1 VDAPLDR
8 LLHWAFRIAALV
20 CFPLLVT
27 ISIYDI
33 VGRQFMNTGSTALQ
47 ELQWHL
53 FFGSVMLALGWV
65 YLRDGHVRID
75 IFRARWPERRRHV
88 VEIAG
93 ILLAL
98 VPFALLLILAG
109 GEQAWIAFE
118 SGEHSQA
125 AMGLGQRWIVKS
137 LMPIGGVLLLLLGLL
152 ILRRSIARLRG
163 TEPDETG
170 RTGR

>member
-1 VDAPLDR
+1 MDARLGR
-8 LLHWAFRIAALV
+8 LLRWAFRLAALL

-53 FFGSVMLALGWV
+53 FFASVMLALGWV

-75 IFRARWPERRRHV
+75 ILRARWPVPRQAG

-98 VPFALLLILAG
+98 LPLALLLIVSG
-109 GEQAWIAFE
+109 GAQAWTAFE
-118 SGEHSQA
+118 SDEHSQA
-125 AMGLGQRWIVKS
+125 AMGLGQRWIAKS
-137 LMPIGGVLLLLLGLL
+137 LIPLGGALLLAAGLVALG
-152 ILRRSIARLRG
+152 RSVARLRRRPG
-163 TEPDETG
+163 TDG
-170 RTGR
+170 

>member
-1 VDAPLDR
+1 MDARLGR
-8 LLHWAFRIAALV
+8 LLHWAFRLAALA

-53 FFGSVMLALGWV
+53 FFAGVMLAIGWV
-65 YLRDGHVRID
+65 YLQDGHVRID
-75 IFRARWPERRRHV
+75 ILRARWPEARQAR

-98 VPFALLLILAG
+98 LPTAALLMVAG
-109 GEQAWIAFE
+109 GIQAWMAFD
-118 SGEHSQA
+118 SGEHSAA

-137 LMPIGGVLLLLLGLL
+137 AMPVGGALLLLAGL
-152 ILRRSIARLRG
+152 IALRRSLAALRRPG
-163 TEPDETG
+163 GNG
-170 RTGR
+170 R

>member
-1 VDAPLDR
+1 METRLDR
-8 LLHWAFRIAALV
+8 LLRWAFRLAALL
-20 CFPLLVT
+20 CFPLLVA

-53 FFGSVMLALGWV
+53 FFASVMLALGWV

-75 IFRARWPERRRHV
+75 ILRARWPGSRQAG

-98 VPFALLLILAG
+98 LPLGLLLIVSG
-109 GEQAWIAFE
+109 GAQAWTAFE

-125 AMGLGQRWIVKS
+125 AMGLGQRWIAKS
-137 LMPIGGVLLLLLGLL
+137 LMPIGGALLLAAGLAALG
-152 ILRRSIARLRG
+152 RSVARLRRRPG
-163 TEPDETG
+163 PG
-170 RTGR
+170 G